1 LEEWF
6 GASSADTMEER
17 FGASTAD
24 TVEERFG
31 TSTADTVERIGS
43 GTADPLVRT
52 ENNAG

>member
-6 GASSADTMEER
+6 GASSADTM
-17 FGASTAD
+17 
-24 TVEERFG
+24 EERFG